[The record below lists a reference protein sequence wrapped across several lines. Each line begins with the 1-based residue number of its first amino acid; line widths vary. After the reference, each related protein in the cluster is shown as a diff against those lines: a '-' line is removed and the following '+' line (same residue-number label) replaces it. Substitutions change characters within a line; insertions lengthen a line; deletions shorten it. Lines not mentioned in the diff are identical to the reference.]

1 MSLNQNLFKLM
12 NKRSITWYS
21 SGSVNVYNIP
31 CLGCGSQLKEK
42 LSDDGWEILVS
53 ATSLVTHVGLCL
65 KNGEIQVNT
74 LRIVQKSRDR
84 FMELYSL
91 ISKEE
96 AVTRKIN
103 GDQGS
108 QQTSGSMEIFL
119 DMRIEELKS
128 FENEREAVST
138 FIAMCSV
145 IKTGESC
152 ILYCRYLINFAG

>member
-1 MSLNQNLFKLM
+1 M
-12 NKRSITWYS
+12 
-21 SGSVNVYNIP
+21 
-31 CLGCGSQLKEK
+31 
-42 LSDDGWEILVS
+42 LSHDGLEILVS
-53 ATSLVTHVGLCL
+53 ATLLITRVGFRL

-84 FMELYSL
+84 FLELYSWL
-91 ISKEE
+91 SKEE
-96 AVTRKIN
+96 TVTRKIN
-103 GDQGS
+103 EDQGS
-108 QQTSGSMEIFL
+108 QQEAGSMEIFL

-152 ILYCRYLINFAG
+152 IITLWMLN